1 MIKEN
6 NKDERLKTAQ
16 TMVIKYMYNERLY
29 VGVLFLSTKQYVPFD
44 IFQLDLSR
52 TCVVSLWFT
61 YPLEFAVYI
70 HIVVLGFRIFSQ
82 LYTMV

>member
-6 NKDERLKTAQ
+6 KKDERLKTAQ
-16 TMVIKYMYNERLY
+16 TMVIKYMYNGQLH
-29 VGVLFLSTKQYVPFD
+29 VGFFFCQLLKQYMPFD

-61 YPLEFAVYI
+61 YP
-70 HIVVLGFRIFSQ
+70 
-82 LYTMV
+82 

>member
-16 TMVIKYMYNERLY
+16 TMVIKCMYNERLH
-29 VGVLFLSTKQYVPFD
+29 VGVVFLSTKQYVPFD

-52 TCVVSLWFT
+52 TCLVALWFT
-61 YPLEFAVYI
+61 YP
-70 HIVVLGFRIFSQ
+70 
-82 LYTMV
+82 

>member
-16 TMVIKYMYNERLY
+16 TMVIKYMYNERLH
-29 VGVLFLSTKQYVPFD
+29 VGVVFLSTKQYVPFD

-52 TCVVSLWFT
+52 TCVVSMWFT
-61 YPLEFAVYI
+61 YP
-70 HIVVLGFRIFSQ
+70 
-82 LYTMV
+82 

>member
-6 NKDERLKTAQ
+6 NEDERLKTAQ
-16 TMVIKYMYNERLY
+16 TMVIKYMYNERLR

-52 TCVVSLWFT
+52 TCVVSL
-61 YPLEFAVYI
+61 
-70 HIVVLGFRIFSQ
+70 
-82 LYTMV
+82 

>member
-1 MIKEN
+1 MIKDN
-6 NKDERLKTAQ
+6 DKDERLKTAQ
-16 TMVIKYMYNERLY
+16 TMVIKYIFNGRLH

-61 YPLEFAVYI
+61 YP
-70 HIVVLGFRIFSQ
+70 
-82 LYTMV
+82 